1 MQEEIRVLTD
11 NPYEFEDDDEA
22 RFRDLL
28 PYEAVVKQQGTLC
41 MQPHGQQ
48 VRRRRASWHH
58 VWSCGRSVGARTR
71 PAACHGGW
79 CHERRSW

>member
-48 VRRRRASWHH
+48 VRRRQASWHSCAEELWAH
-58 VWSCGRSVGARTR
+58 GWSKHT
-71 PAACHGGW
+71 PDNL
-79 CHERRSW
+79 SWWMVP